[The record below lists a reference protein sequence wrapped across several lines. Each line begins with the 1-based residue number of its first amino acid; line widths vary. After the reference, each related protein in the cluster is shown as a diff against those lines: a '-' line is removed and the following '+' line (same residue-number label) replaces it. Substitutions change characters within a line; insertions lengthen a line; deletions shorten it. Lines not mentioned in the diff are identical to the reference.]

1 MGRMLERIY
10 MPQALSSADSIIAVS
25 RSTQRDIVE
34 YCPEAR
40 PRIQV
45 IHAAAFLRP
54 ERSTITRERGRH
66 LLFVGTFEPRKNL
79 SRLLEAYA
87 ALVDRMPA
95 APPLVLAGTPG
106 WKVNIRSLVERHE
119 LGSRVRIV
127 ERPSDRDLAELYA
140 AAEYLVMPS
149 LYEGFGLPIVE
160 SMSFGKPVITSDVSS
175 MPEVAG
181 SAALLV
187 DPLNVFDISEKMY
200 ALLNDRDLHRRL
212 SEHASKQ
219 AEAFSWDRA
228 AMETLNVLEAAGAR
242 RSRD

>member
-1 MGRMLERIY
+1 
-10 MPQALSSADSIIAVS
+10 
-25 RSTQRDIVE
+25 
-34 YCPEAR
+34 
-40 PRIQV
+40 
-45 IHAAAFLRP
+45 
-54 ERSTITRERGRH
+54 
-66 LLFVGTFEPRKNL
+66 
-79 SRLLEAYA
+79 
-87 ALVDRMPA
+87 
-95 APPLVLAGTPG
+95 
-106 WKVNIRSLVERHE
+106 
-119 LGSRVRIV
+119 
-127 ERPSDRDLAELYA
+127 
-140 AAEYLVMPS
+140 MPS